1 MQHSTSIEDL
11 SLDYIPT
18 HNSTSSSSASLNAH
32 HNPQRNSNSSSN
44 SNIPHLIATNAANV
58 AARSTNQTSRT
69 VRSHWVRYTSDNWR
83 HISRTSKLMLIFS
96 ITSVI
101 VQFIATVV
109 VLIISRSQYCDKPL
123 QVILIVYILR
133 LILSTPLSIY
143 QHLNPHYRRRPPPR
157 RNNNNSANLEM
168 GTNVGS
174 THNTNSYPS
183 TLPPQS
189 TDTATPSAAQAHYDA
204 LAGWIDRA
212 KSALDLFAILWFI
225 IMNWLLFSSS
235 TCSST
240 APSLYYLTLM
250 FIVFG
255 YIIITIPILLC
266 AAVIFCLPCV
276 LVGMRVL
283 RVGEVVGMGGASAE
297 DIKNIPVK
305 RYRSRTS
312 RPLDQDDNSITI
324 APSTSVQQ
332 PQQPETAA
340 QLATK
345 VGIFTKFMMK
355 TRPKGK
361 DAEPQDVRFY
371 EPFEIP
377 NSEDAMCAICLSAYE
392 DDELVCHLWC
402 GHHFH
407 KGCVH
412 EWLGLNRRC
421 PLCKRD
427 VRGKD
432 FDEQED

>member
-1 MQHSTSIEDL
+1 
-11 SLDYIPT
+11 
-18 HNSTSSSSASLNAH
+18 
-32 HNPQRNSNSSSN
+32 
-44 SNIPHLIATNAANV
+44 
-58 AARSTNQTSRT
+58 
-69 VRSHWVRYTSDNWR
+69 
-83 HISRTSKLMLIFS
+83 MLVFS
-96 ITSVI
+96 ITSVV

-109 VLIISRSQYCDKPL
+109 VLIISRTQYCDKPL
-123 QVILIVYILR
+123 EMILIVYMVR

-143 QHLNPHYRRRPPPR
+143 QHLNPIYRRRPPPR
-157 RNNNNSANLEM
+157 PSQAQAQAQTNLEM
-168 GTNVGS
+168 GNTQHQQQQQQQQQHQQHYPPPPQPQS
-174 THNTNSYPS
+174 PRMSRHNTVS
-183 TLPPQS
+183 
-189 TDTATPSAAQAHYDA
+189 
-204 LAGWIDRA
+204 GWIDRA
-212 KSALDLFAILWFI
+212 KSSLDFFAILWFI

-240 APSLYYLTLM
+240 APSLYYLTLI

-283 RVGEVVGMGGASAE
+283 RVGEVVGMGGASTE

-305 RYRSRTS
+305 RYRSRTTV
-312 RPLDQDDNSITI
+312 PVDQQHDDNSITVVPSA
-324 APSTSVQQ
+324 APPPPPPQQ
-332 PQQPETAA
+332 SHQPETAT

-355 TRPKGK
+355 TRPKAK
-361 DAEPQDVRFY
+361 DEQPQDARFY

-432 FDEQED
+432 FDEQDD